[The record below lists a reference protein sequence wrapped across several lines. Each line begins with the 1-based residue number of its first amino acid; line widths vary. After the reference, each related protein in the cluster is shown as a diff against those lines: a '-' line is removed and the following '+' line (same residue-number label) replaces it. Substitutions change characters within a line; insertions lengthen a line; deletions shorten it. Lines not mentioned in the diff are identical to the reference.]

1 MLVISM
7 AFLSNSSISLERLT
21 NATLTNMEVPKAP
34 ITIRTKS
41 GQGFE
46 LLQIVDHENGIHHYM
61 FVKRSL
67 GLLWTN
73 YYGGGFGLE
82 LDPDI
87 RLSLRGGMST
97 FGKHRHYYY
106 VGQVNDPAISSLR
119 IRWGNGFEQEAV
131 VKDGVYQVVRSVAI
145 SEDQA
150 AEYEAGG
157 EPRLLAYNS
166 KGELLYEHDLDSMQG
181 EIRY

>member
-1 MLVISM
+1 M
-7 AFLSNSSISLERLT
+7 
-21 NATLTNMEVPKAP
+21 
-34 ITIRTKS
+34 
-41 GQGFE
+41 
-46 LLQIVDHENGIHHYM
+46 
-61 FVKRSL
+61 
-67 GLLWTN
+67 
-73 YYGGGFGLE
+73 
-82 LDPDI
+82 
-87 RLSLRGGMST
+87 
-97 FGKHRHYYY
+97 
-106 VGQVNDPAISSLR
+106 GQVNDPAISSLR